1 MEYTNEKQEKLYK
14 TCTPILF
21 FVFLQSARVFRWKYT
36 AYHRISNRC
45 QVITS
50 LFEKSL

>member
-1 MEYTNEKQEKLYK
+1 MKSKKKLYK

-21 FVFLQSARVFRWKYT
+21 FCIFAVGESFMWKYT